1 MKKRLISLLLV
12 GLLLISLLL
21 AAVLAEG
28 DTQPPQ
34 TIYTSE
40 ECQAT
45 APDAEKST
53 EKLFDGF
60 VRQ

>member
-12 GLLLISLLL
+12 GLLLISLLP